1 MTVAIYTAEVEPDQD
16 RAGARAAAPTPSKA
30 PLYSRALSSH
40 SLAISLSPLSP
51 ATFRMQG
58 FSFMTKHYMTFAGR
72 VLLDIAEDMSMALK
86 SMSIEKLVALKDQI
100 EAMLSSK
107 VVEQRRALESEL
119 AKLGRFQGGKSGS
132 KVARGFGARGA
143 VAPKYRN
150 PENPAETWAGR
161 GLKPRWLAAA
171 IKSGKKPE
179 DFLIAGAAASKANG
193 GKKTRKA
200 KKSAKK

>member
-1 MTVAIYTAEVEPDQD
+1 MEAV
-16 RAGARAAAPTPSKA
+16 
-30 PLYSRALSSH
+30 
-40 SLAISLSPLSP
+40 
-51 ATFRMQG
+51 M
-58 FSFMTKHYMTFAGR
+58 
-72 VLLDIAEDMSMALK
+72 EDMSMALK

-119 AKLGRFQGGKSGS
+119 AKLGRFQSGKSGS

-161 GLKPRWLAAA
+161 GLKPRWLTAA
-171 IKSGKKPE
+171 IKSGRKPE
-179 DFLIAGAAASKANG
+179 DFLIAGAVTSKANG

>member
-1 MTVAIYTAEVEPDQD
+1 
-16 RAGARAAAPTPSKA
+16 
-30 PLYSRALSSH
+30 
-40 SLAISLSPLSP
+40 
-51 ATFRMQG
+51 
-58 FSFMTKHYMTFAGR
+58 
-72 VLLDIAEDMSMALK
+72 MALK

-132 KVARGFGARGA
+132 KLARGFGARGA

-171 IKSGKKPE
+171 IKSGKKPRIS
-179 DFLIAGAAASKANG
+179 LLPAPRRQKQMGAKRPAR
-193 GKKTRKA
+193 RKSPPRNSRIHA
-200 KKSAKK
+200 EQGPDRLRCSLS

>member
-1 MTVAIYTAEVEPDQD
+1 MN
-16 RAGARAAAPTPSKA
+16 
-30 PLYSRALSSH
+30 
-40 SLAISLSPLSP
+40 
-51 ATFRMQG
+51 
-58 FSFMTKHYMTFAGR
+58 
-72 VLLDIAEDMSMALK
+72 MALK

-171 IKSGKKPE
+171 IKSGRKPE

>member
-1 MTVAIYTAEVEPDQD
+1 MLSEP
-16 RAGARAAAPTPSKA
+16 A
-30 PLYSRALSSH
+30 
-40 SLAISLSPLSP
+40 
-51 ATFRMQG
+51 
-58 FSFMTKHYMTFAGR
+58 
-72 VLLDIAEDMSMALK
+72 VAEDMSMALK

-119 AKLGRFQGGKSGS
+119 AKLGRFQGGKGQAKSAFG
-132 KVARGFGARGA
+132 RGAARGA

-161 GLKPRWLAAA
+161 GLKPRWLTAA
-171 IKSGKKPE
+171 IKSGRKPE

>member
-1 MTVAIYTAEVEPDQD
+1 
-16 RAGARAAAPTPSKA
+16 
-30 PLYSRALSSH
+30 
-40 SLAISLSPLSP
+40 
-51 ATFRMQG
+51 
-58 FSFMTKHYMTFAGR
+58 
-72 VLLDIAEDMSMALK
+72 MALK
-86 SMSIEKLVALKDQI
+86 SMSIEKLVALKGQV

-107 VVEQRRALESEL
+107 VVEQRRALETKLS
-119 AKLGRFQGGKSGS
+119 KLGRFRGGKSGS
-132 KVARGFGARGA
+132 KVARGFAARGA

-193 GKKTRKA
+193 AKKTRKG
-200 KKSAKK
+200 KKSAKR

>member
-1 MTVAIYTAEVEPDQD
+1 
-16 RAGARAAAPTPSKA
+16 
-30 PLYSRALSSH
+30 
-40 SLAISLSPLSP
+40 
-51 ATFRMQG
+51 
-58 FSFMTKHYMTFAGR
+58 
-72 VLLDIAEDMSMALK
+72 MSMALK

-107 VVEQRRALESEL
+107 VLEQRRALESEL
-119 AKLGRFQGGKSGS
+119 AKLGRFQGGKSGL

-193 GKKTRKA
+193 GKKIRKA

>member
-1 MTVAIYTAEVEPDQD
+1 
-16 RAGARAAAPTPSKA
+16 
-30 PLYSRALSSH
+30 
-40 SLAISLSPLSP
+40 
-51 ATFRMQG
+51 
-58 FSFMTKHYMTFAGR
+58 
-72 VLLDIAEDMSMALK
+72 
-86 SMSIEKLVALKDQI
+86 
-100 EAMLSSK
+100 MLSSK
-107 VVEQRRALESEL
+107 VLEQRRALESEL

-132 KVARGFGARGA
+132 KIARGFGARGA

-179 DFLIAGAAASKANG
+179 DFLISGAVASKANG
-193 GKKTRKA
+193 GKQTRKA